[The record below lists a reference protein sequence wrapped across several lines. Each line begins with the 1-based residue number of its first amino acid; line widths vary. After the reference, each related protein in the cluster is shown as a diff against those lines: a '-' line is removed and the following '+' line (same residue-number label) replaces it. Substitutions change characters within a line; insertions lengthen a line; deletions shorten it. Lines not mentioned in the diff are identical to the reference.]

1 MPAAAGVCGG
11 WARDAGGGR
20 CRGRESLVA
29 RASDPD
35 VPNGAQGAAL
45 VSWNH
50 GPGCLVVHALDDAR
64 RRGRCVRSGLRQ
76 GEAIAFRPSR
86 CRLGLGCSRSSVVPD
101 WGRRTACPSR
111 ADKHRRVRANHPLL
125 PVTASRS
132 IGAVPHAGLST
143 GRRRLGRLR
152 SGSAAASAWST
163 KRRPS
168 PAVRRTWALASA
180 RPPSR
185 SSSRTTAQVCAG
197 ARCAPVP
204 ESPVNQCLRH

>member
-1 MPAAAGVCGG
+1 MDLVALSFTLSMMLVAAADASGQVCGKE
-11 WARDAGGGR
+11 R
-20 CRGRESLVA
+20 
-29 RASDPD
+29 
-35 VPNGAQGAAL
+35 
-45 VSWNH
+45 
-50 GPGCLVVHALDDAR
+50 
-64 RRGRCVRSGLRQ
+64 
-76 GEAIAFRPSR
+76 
-86 CRLGLGCSRSSVVPD
+86 RSSVVPD

-168 PAVRRTWALASA
+168 PAVRRTWALARA

-197 ARCAPVP
+197 ARSRAGTGVACQSASAALRSLGSPRDTGQSGCSERQIGRECRNARKPVARW
-204 ESPVNQCLRH
+204 LRFRSVDVCGQAR